1 MLNVV
6 ARCHLNGVVHRDIKP
21 EVKFCNLELNF
32 VCYCLMLL
40 NMKSFFLEFLKS
52 FHQLVDGLWFMVFLL
67 FRGGLNFCLS
77 SSFVG

>member
-32 VCYCLMLL
+32 VGDCLMLL
-40 NMKSFFLEFLKS
+40 NMKSFFFEFLKE
-52 FHQLVDGLWFMVFLL
+52 F
-67 FRGGLNFCLS
+67 S
-77 SSFVG
+77 SIG